1 MKNYQPIL
9 LALSIVVLIFHFR
22 KDKLLSFYKNLS
34 SFIWRLSLY
43 LSSSKYF
50 TVFSKYI
57 GYFLIILSILIL
69 SLKAIEL
76 SSYGAKILPEIIA
89 PLELS
94 KKGEEVFKRFIV
106 GDLNQ
111 GDLCHIKNICSNNHD
126 VVNSINNQ
134 MLTNFLK
141 EDINN
146 TDIKDGLLQNQLIGF
161 PSSYRGY
168 YFHHYST
175 ILYSYRELKAGNWL
189 SALTNQY
196 GLASIIPLFILEDLP
211 FYYYALASLS
221 ILIIFFAL
229 STLLIQEAKYIIIY
243 GALTLLIAFT
253 TLVEGVRISPGF
265 SIYRFIPTLII
276 ITLLYTNDL
285 KKLSWIKLIFL
296 LTCLAINSLQ
306 FNILIFL
313 IYLISLFTLINITRN
328 LIFERVSITI
338 FIVILFQSIIYY
350 YVNNDLEIP
359 LFSSLQNTNTFK
371 IRSISILIFPI
382 LMLFLKLVYSWK
394 EIFTYISFILLSSYT
409 IFSYGSA
416 QHYSNFLILS
426 LPMIFL
432 MIKNAKL
439 PLIIKYLFPIY
450 FYFLAFNMSYI
461 SLPINSNNSKFNSN
475 YYEYL
480 PIGKDLK
487 FEIPNK
493 VEIINL
499 ELQGLLKKYN
509 VNDYY
514 FISKDKLYIDMYNN
528 KNTYPQNYDIFLHL
542 NFIKSSRL
550 IKSMKKNKI
559 EFLIID
565 SPDQQNFT
573 ASYITAVG
581 KANSSK
587 YENLEYLKL
596 LTRMNEITTEFL
608 PFLLSCSQRYC
619 VFRLAN

>member
-9 LALSIVVLIFHFR
+9 LILSIVILVFHFR
-22 KDKLLSFYKNLS
+22 KDKLFAFLKNIS
-34 SFIWRLSLY
+34 TYTWKLSLY
-43 LSSSKYF
+43 LSCSKYI
-50 TVFSKYI
+50 TGFSKYV
-57 GYFLIILSILIL
+57 GYLLIVLSILIL

-76 SSYGAKILPEIIA
+76 SSYGAKILPELIA

-94 KKGEEVFKRFIV
+94 KRGEEVFKRFLI
-106 GDLNQ
+106 GDLNES
-111 GDLCHIKNICSNNHD
+111 DLCHIKNICSNNHD
-126 VVNSINNQ
+126 VMNSINNQ
-134 MLTNFLK
+134 ILANFLK

-146 TDIKDGLLQNQLIGF
+146 TEIKNGLLQNQLIGF
-161 PSSYRGY
+161 PSTYRGY

-175 ILYSYRELKAGNWL
+175 IIYSYRELKVGNWL

-196 GLASIIPLFILEDLP
+196 GLASIFPLFILENRP
-211 FYYYALASLS
+211 FYYYSLASLIILIILFTFSS
-221 ILIIFFAL
+221 ILIREPIYL
-229 STLLIQEAKYIIIY
+229 IIY
-243 GALTLLIAFT
+243 GALLLLIALT
-253 TLVEGVRISPGF
+253 TYVEGVRHAPGF
-265 SIYRFIPTLII
+265 SIFRLIPTIFVLS
-276 ITLLYTNDL
+276 LLYVNNL
-285 KKLSWIKLIFL
+285 KKLSWIKLIILLIFL
-296 LTCLAINSLQ
+296 VLNSLQ

-350 YVNNDLEIP
+350 YVNNELEIP

-450 FYFLAFNMSYI
+450 FYFLAFNMGYI

-596 LTRMNEITTEFL
+596 LTRMNEITTDFL